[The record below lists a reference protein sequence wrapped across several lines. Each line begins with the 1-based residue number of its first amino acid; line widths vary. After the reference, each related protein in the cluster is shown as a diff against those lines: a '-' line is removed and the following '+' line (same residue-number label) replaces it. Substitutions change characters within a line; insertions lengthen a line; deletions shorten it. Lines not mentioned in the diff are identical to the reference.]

1 METIMQKTKKIKS
14 YTLSDETV
22 RSVEAYAS
30 YTGNSLS
37 QSAEYLI
44 LRGLEN
50 TQIAEKLTDRITQQI
65 NRFIENDNKN
75 TDRLI
80 AVLLGQTRSIGKV
93 FGVSVTSAV
102 RTGAIDQ
109 NELQTIYGSGI
120 KQCMQ
125 DLRSGGKDHV

>member
-1 METIMQKTKKIKS
+1 MQKTKKIKS
-14 YTLSDETV
+14 YTLSEETV
-22 RSVEAYAS
+22 RSVEAYAAFS
-30 YTGNSLS
+30 GNSLS

-44 LRGLEN
+44 LRGLEQ
-50 TQIAEKLTDRITQQI
+50 TEIANKLTDRITQQI

-102 RTGAIDQ
+102 RQNIIDQ
-109 NELQTIYGSGI
+109 DELQSVYNSGI
-120 KQCMQ
+120 QKCMQ
-125 DLRSGGKDHV
+125 DLRSGGKDHA

>member
-1 METIMQKTKKIKS
+1 MQKKQVKS
-14 YTLSDETV
+14 YTLSNETIQ
-22 RSVEAYAS
+22 SVEAFAKHS
-30 YTGNSLS
+30 GNSLS

-44 LRGLEN
+44 LRGLEQ
-50 TQIAEKLTDRITQQI
+50 TEIANKLTDRITQQI

-102 RTGAIDQ
+102 RTGTIDQ
-109 NELQTIYGSGI
+109 NELESIYGSGI
-120 KQCMQ
+120 KKCMQ
-125 DLRSGGKDHV
+125 DLRSGGKDHA